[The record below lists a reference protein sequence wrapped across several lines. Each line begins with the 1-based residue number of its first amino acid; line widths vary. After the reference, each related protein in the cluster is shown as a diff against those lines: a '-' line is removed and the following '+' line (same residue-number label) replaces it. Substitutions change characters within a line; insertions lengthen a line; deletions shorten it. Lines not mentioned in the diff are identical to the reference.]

1 VRIVVQAGDEPMSS
15 QSGNVPARY
24 PGRTHGDAA
33 AAMTAA
39 GVHYIGID
47 SSTGSTLESEMR
59 AMARDTGSVDG
70 MTGEAIYFSIGSDG
84 AGLGENLVRAIEQ
97 FTENVPLR
105 VDAVPEND
113 PTNPGGV
120 DAVESFVL
128 RLETNTSEATV
139 EGRLC
144 TNLDTGDENGD
155 GFPDHFPRV
164 FPGTTVCFDI
174 LPKPNQTV
182 PASEAP
188 QLFRAR
194 VRVIGDLSTPLDER
208 EVLFLVPPVPL
219 GPG

>member
-1 VRIVVQAGDEPMSS
+1 
-15 QSGNVPARY
+15 
-24 PGRTHGDAA
+24 
-33 AAMTAA
+33 MTDA

-47 SSTGSTLESEMR
+47 SSTSPALQSEMQ

-70 MTGEAIYFSIGSDG
+70 MTGEPIYFRIPSSG
-84 AGLGENLVRAIEQ
+84 AGLGDNLVDAITQ
-97 FTENVPLR
+97 FTTNVPIR

-120 DAVESFVL
+120 DAVASFVL
-128 RLETNTSEATV
+128 RLETNTSGATV
-139 EGRLC
+139 EGRVC
-144 TNLDTGDENGD
+144 TALPTGDEDGD
-155 GFPDHFPRV
+155 GFPDHFPSV

-174 LPKPNQTV
+174 IPKPNQVV
-182 PASEAP
+182 PATEEP
-188 QLFRAR
+188 QIFRAF